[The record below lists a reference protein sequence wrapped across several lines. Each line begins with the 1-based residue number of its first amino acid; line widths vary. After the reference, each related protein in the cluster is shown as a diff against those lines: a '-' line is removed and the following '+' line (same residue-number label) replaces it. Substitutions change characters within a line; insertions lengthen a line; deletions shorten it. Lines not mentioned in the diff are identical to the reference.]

1 VYGSSSIEQG
11 VNDVLNKILNVR
23 VGEQLQHTL
32 KGLKDS
38 TCSWDS
44 PAGSST
50 GTPSGSLKLP
60 EAMLTLQRLLL
71 ELNVRANVK
80 AVVGE
85 EE

>member
-1 VYGSSSIEQG
+1 
-11 VNDVLNKILNVR
+11 
-23 VGEQLQHTL
+23 
-32 KGLKDS
+32 
-38 TCSWDS
+38 
-44 PAGSST
+44 
-50 GTPSGSLKLP
+50 LKLP